1 LKKRVRFI
9 ELFKTIAIILCIVS
23 GAILLISTCLTRTTP
38 DIFFTQNKISVLV
51 IFILFLAANLYVGRK
66 ILITGLSIITITIL
80 VLAMSSFLTSSLII
94 VFQLSDKDYFY
105 AFFISFGLSMIWQT
119 YLLDVRKNALKQIE

>member
-1 LKKRVRFI
+1 MKKRVRFI